1 MRKRFAQCAVAVALQ
16 IAVVSALAKATPA
29 LGTETTVKIENFAF
43 SPQRLTVKPGTTI
56 VWENADDIPHT
67 VVSTTKA
74 FRSQALDT
82 GDKFSFTFTSPGTH
96 DYFCSL
102 HPHMTGTIVVDA
114 SSSGNTAS
122 AH

>member
-1 MRKRFAQCAVAVALQ
+1 MRKRFAQRAVSVALGATVF
-16 IAVVSALAKATPA
+16 IALAATTPA
-29 LGTETTVKIENFAF
+29 WAGPTIVKIDNFAF

-74 FRSQALDT
+74 FKSQALDT
-82 GDKFSFTFTSPGTH
+82 ADKFSFTFALPGGY

-102 HPHMTGTIVVDA
+102 HPHMTGMIKVE
-114 SSSGNTAS
+114 
-122 AH
+122 